1 MVLEIYAISLHHFT
15 CKSLLPPDGIQTLDE
30 YDIMVSSAYLC
41 TFDWQFSFFHQ
52 NQQYLRQTVHS
63 LSPMTSF
70 PLTWELTQRYKS
82 GNDYEVKLQPAALHG
97 SMADF
102 CKPKHVAPESIIERT
117 RHAHPQQPGLQ
128 TTFHLTFL
136 PVMFGTSSIPKT
148 TPNTSPTQQHNDCAK
163 ANAVDSEKWP
173 CS

>member
-1 MVLEIYAISLHHFT
+1 MGSRH
-15 CKSLLPPDGIQTLDE
+15 SMN
-30 YDIMVSSAYLC
+30 IMVSSAYLR
-41 TFDWQFSFFHQ
+41 TSLIDSSLSSFFHQ

-70 PLTWELTQRYKS
+70 PLTSELMQRYKS
-82 GNDYEVKLQPAALHG
+82 SNNYKVKLQPAALHG

-136 PVMFGTSSIPKT
+136 PVMFGTSSIQKQNQ
-148 TPNTSPTQQHNDCAK
+148 TPLPHNNTMTVQKQMLLTVRNGRAHNKVVCA
-163 ANAVDSEKWP
+163 SML
-173 CS
+173 CF